1 MANTVHFETLG
12 CRLNQ
17 DETEG
22 AARCFADAGF
32 TISMENLSSSSAV
45 QADAVLGV
53 INTCTVT
60 GKAEQKARRIIRLML
75 EKLPQAVILVTGC
88 YAELDAAEISSID
101 TERICVLPG
110 TRKFLLASL
119 AREMSGG
126 SLCVGKG
133 CFSRDALAA
142 FLRQVHFV
150 PRDAAAPVRPA
161 VLSTSGR
168 TAGGRTAGGKA
179 VGGKN
184 AGSFAPATGVRTAD
198 ASLPPAVEASA
209 QTAPARTDA
218 AALQAFTLYTPSF
231 ERHSRAS
238 VKIQDGCNNACS
250 FCRIHLARGKS
261 VSLPVAEVLRRVQ
274 ELERRGVQELVF
286 TGVNLSQYS
295 GLSEDGGRA
304 SFAQLLDVLLAE
316 TDSIR
321 FRVSSFYPQHITE
334 ELCSRLASP
343 RVQPSFHL
351 SVQSGSDRIL
361 ALMRRPYCAADV
373 LHAVEL
379 LRRAKSSP
387 FISCDIIAG
396 FPGESESDFAAT
408 RELCRAAAFAWI
420 HAFPYSPRPA
430 TPAYSMKPQIPE
442 RVKGERVRWL
452 TETAVQGK
460 LHYIAS
466 FVGKTL
472 PAVAERSRSQRV
484 GGELH
489 TVHAVTDNFL
499 HVECRTSAPVEP
511 GSAVSVR
518 IEAALED
525 SVRAGREIDC
535 LAVLV

>member
-101 TERICVLPG
+101 TDRICVLPG

-126 SLCVGKG
+126 SLCVGKD

-168 TAGGRTAGGKA
+168 TAGGKA

-184 AGSFAPATGVRTAD
+184 AGCFAPATDVRTAD

-231 ERHSRAS
+231 ERHSN
-238 VKIQDGCNNACS
+238 D
-250 FCRIHLARGKS
+250 
-261 VSLPVAEVLRRVQ
+261 P
-274 ELERRGVQELVF
+274 
-286 TGVNLSQYS
+286 
-295 GLSEDGGRA
+295 
-304 SFAQLLDVLLAE
+304 
-316 TDSIR
+316 
-321 FRVSSFYPQHITE
+321 P
-334 ELCSRLASP
+334 
-343 RVQPSFHL
+343 
-351 SVQSGSDRIL
+351 
-361 ALMRRPYCAADV
+361 
-373 LHAVEL
+373 AV
-379 LRRAKSSP
+379 P
-387 FISCDIIAG
+387 F
-396 FPGESESDFAAT
+396 PP
-408 RELCRAAAFAWI
+408 
-420 HAFPYSPRPA
+420 AFPY
-430 TPAYSMKPQIPE
+430 
-442 RVKGERVRWL
+442 G
-452 TETAVQGK
+452 
-460 LHYIAS
+460 
-466 FVGKTL
+466 
-472 PAVAERSRSQRV
+472 
-484 GGELH
+484 
-489 TVHAVTDNFL
+489 
-499 HVECRTSAPVEP
+499 
-511 GSAVSVR
+511 
-518 IEAALED
+518 
-525 SVRAGREIDC
+525 
-535 LAVLV
+535 